1 MRKLVFITFTLLL
14 ATCDSIKFQEQVL
27 YEKYEFPASRED
39 DEQVF
44 FSEGTGTMWNSL
56 FNCGNFEISNQV
68 AYSGKSSIK
77 LDWNKAKCEWIGF
90 GNSFNNWQPTDLSE
104 SRFRKALSFYVRTQE
119 KTARAI
125 PIVANLEDFSGGGSY
140 YYIDAGKYLY
150 GLEMDT
156 TWKQI
161 IVPLWHFPIDEEN
174 EVDISSIK
182 QMKFQLEGGG
192 SFFLDEITII
202 DYSQEKYDKMRA
214 DVELMRPKGNA
225 NQIVYREGSFEEDV
239 WGSENNECQT
249 LVEEISKNETKQIHW
264 IYNSKECSWAKWG
277 INWNGWYAMNLRG
290 IDENSSFQIKI
301 KATKNSAFKVFIHDF
316 RGHKAEI
323 FTSKT
328 QTITSNDWTIIN
340 VPMKNLNLKDKNFAM
355 DQIREVYF
363 EGTGEGEVFINEIK
377 ITDK

>member
-1 MRKLVFITFTLLL
+1 LRKLVFIAFTLLL

-27 YEKYEFPASRED
+27 YDKYEFPASRED

-290 IDENSSFQIKI
+290 IDENSSFYTRFQR
-301 KATKNSAFKVFIHDF
+301 T
-316 RGHKAEI
+316 
-323 FTSKT
+323 
-328 QTITSNDWTIIN
+328 
-340 VPMKNLNLKDKNFAM
+340 
-355 DQIREVYF
+355 
-363 EGTGEGEVFINEIK
+363 
-377 ITDK
+377 